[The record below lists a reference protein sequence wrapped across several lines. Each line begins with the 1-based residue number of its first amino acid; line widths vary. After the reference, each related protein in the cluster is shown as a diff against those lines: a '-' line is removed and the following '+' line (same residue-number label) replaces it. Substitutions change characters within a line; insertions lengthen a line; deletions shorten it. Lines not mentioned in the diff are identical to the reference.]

1 MKLTRAALALTASVA
16 ILLQSGAPVSAAE
29 LAIRSDAVNP
39 NARDVRVVPRFN
51 WNYNHMYGPA
61 YSWPDGAPAT
71 PDRVLVRPGLQ
82 PIGLY
87 RGHHPYCMYGT
98 ATYRAQGGRYPC
110 G

>member
-1 MKLTRAALALTASVA
+1 MTFKRVALAGLGLIASLA
-16 ILLQSGAPVSAAE
+16 IPLLGDTPAAAAE
-29 LAIRSDAVNP
+29 LT
-39 NARDVRVVPRFN
+39 ARPYAAREVRVMPRFN

-61 YSWPDGAPAT
+61 YTWPDGTPST

-87 RGHHPYCMYGT
+87 QGRYPHCLYGA
-98 ATYRAQGGRYPC
+98 ATYRAQGGRHPC

>member
-1 MKLTRAALALTASVA
+1 MTFTRAALAALVLTVSVTSIPASAV
-16 ILLQSGAPVSAAE
+16 E
-29 LAIRSDAVNP
+29 LAVRSDAVNP
-39 NARDVRVVPRFN
+39 DARDVRVVPRFN

-61 YSWPDGAPAT
+61 TTWPDGTPAT
-71 PDRVLVRPGLQ
+71 PDRVLIRPGLQ

-87 RGHHPYCMYGT
+87 QRPYPHCLYGA

>member
-1 MKLTRAALALTASVA
+1 MTFHKIAFAGLALIAALANTSA
-16 ILLQSGAPVSAAE
+16 SAAE
-29 LAIRSDAVNP
+29 LAVRPHATRSYAV
-39 NARDVRVVPRFN
+39 REVVIKPRFD

-61 YSWPDGAPAT
+61 YTWPDGTPAT
-71 PDRVLVRPGLQ
+71 PDRVILRPGYQ

-87 RGHHPYCMYGT
+87 QGRYPHCLYGA

>member
-1 MKLTRAALALTASVA
+1 MTSTRLAFAGLALIASFA
-16 ILLQSGAPVSAAE
+16 GTSASAAE
-29 LAIRSDAVNP
+29 LT
-39 NARDVRVVPRFN
+39 VRVMPRFD

-61 YSWPDGAPAT
+61 TTWPDGTPAT
-71 PDRVLVRPGLQ
+71 PDRVLVRPGYQ

-87 RGHHPYCMYGT
+87 QGHYPYCLYGA